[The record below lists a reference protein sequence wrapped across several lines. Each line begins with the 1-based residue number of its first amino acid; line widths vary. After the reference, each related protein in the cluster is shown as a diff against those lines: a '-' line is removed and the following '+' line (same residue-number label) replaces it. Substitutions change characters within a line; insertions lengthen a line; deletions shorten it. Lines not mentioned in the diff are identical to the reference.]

1 MITIPIKLP
10 DELARRLLPMQD
22 RLPDIIE
29 RGLREIEA
37 EAQESSPLTARKA
50 QILKALQSTGI
61 VSMPEVSSVAKATR
75 HSPIEVGGQ
84 PASEIIIEQRGQR

>member
-1 MITIPIKLP
+1 MITIPVKLP
-10 DELARRLLPMQD
+10 DELARRLMPIQD

-37 EAQESSPLTARKA
+37 EAQGSLPPTARKA

-61 VSMPEVSSVAKATR
+61 VSMPELSSAAKATR
-75 HSPIEVGGQ
+75 HSPITVGGQ